1 MAGFPQVRLRRLR
14 SSEAMRN
21 LVRETQLSV
30 DDFIY
35 PLFLAHG
42 RNVREPIPPMPGT
55 FQLSL
60 DMLLPEIDE
69 IASLGIPAVLLFGLP
84 SSKDAVGSEA
94 YDQRGVIQ
102 EGIRVIKQA
111 APDLAVITDVCLCEY
126 TDHGHCGIL
135 REDGRVDNDA
145 TLDLLTQT
153 AVSHVEAGADM
164 VAPSAMMDGQVAALR
179 AGLDNAGYSDAPI
192 MAYAAKYASSFYGP
206 FRVAAGSTPQSGDRR
221 AYQMD
226 PASSRQALREMEMD
240 MEEGADILMVK
251 PGLAFLDVLS
261 QARRRFD
268 APLAA
273 YNVSGEY
280 SMVKA
285 AAQLG
290 WLDEKPVVME
300 TLTSLKRAGA
310 DLIITYHAKDAARW
324 LAE

>member
-1 MAGFPQVRLRRLR
+1 M
-14 SSEAMRN
+14 
-21 LVRETQLSV
+21 
-30 DDFIY
+30 
-35 PLFLAHG
+35 
-42 RNVREPIPPMPGT
+42 
-55 FQLSL
+55 
-60 DMLLPEIDE
+60 
-69 IASLGIPAVLLFGLP
+69 
-84 SSKDAVGSEA
+84 
-94 YDQRGVIQ
+94 
-102 EGIRVIKQA
+102 
-111 APDLAVITDVCLCEY
+111 
-126 TDHGHCGIL
+126 
-135 REDGRVDNDA
+135 DNDA

-268 APLAA
+268 APPGGLQRQRR
-273 YNVSGEY
+273 V
-280 SMVKA
+280 
-285 AAQLG
+285 
-290 WLDEKPVVME
+290 
-300 TLTSLKRAGA
+300 
-310 DLIITYHAKDAARW
+310 
-324 LAE
+324 

>member
-69 IASLGIPAVLLFGLP
+69 IASLGIPAALLFGLP

-179 AGLDNAGYSDAPI
+179 AGLDSAGYSDAPI

-226 PASSRQALREMEMD
+226 PASSRQALREMELD
-240 MEEGADILMVK
+240 LEEGADILMVK

>member
-84 SSKDAVGSEA
+84 SSKDAGGSEA

-179 AGLDNAGYSDAPI
+179 AGLDSAGYSDAPI

-226 PASSRQALREMEMD
+226 PASSRQALREMELD

-251 PGLAFLDVLS
+251 PGLAFLDILS
-261 QARRRFD
+261 QARQRFD